1 MVRKII
7 LDVNI
12 WISIFLKKKMNYFLD
27 IVVHQN
33 LEFISDENLR
43 NELIDVISRKKF
55 SSTFSVEDIVDAIDF
70 FDAISTFVPTEKK
83 FSGSPDIKDDYL
95 FDLANQSETKI
106 IVTGD
111 KKLLDFKTENIS
123 LITFSEFYKN
133 SNNKTFLKENRK
145 SLWSDFGV

>member
-1 MVRKII
+1 MERKII

-83 FSGSPDIKDDYL
+83 FSGSPDIKHDYL

-123 LITFSEFYKN
+123 LITFSEFLQEFK
-133 SNNKTFLKENRK
+133 
-145 SLWSDFGV
+145 

>member
-1 MVRKII
+1 MERKII

-106 IVTGD
+106 IVTGY

-123 LITFSEFYKN
+123 LITFSEFLQEFK
-133 SNNKTFLKENRK
+133 
-145 SLWSDFGV
+145 

>member
-1 MVRKII
+1 MGRKII

-123 LITFSEFYKN
+123 LITFSEFLQEFK
-133 SNNKTFLKENRK
+133 
-145 SLWSDFGV
+145 

>member
-1 MVRKII
+1 MERKII

-123 LITFSEFYKN
+123 LITFSEFLQEFK
-133 SNNKTFLKENRK
+133 
-145 SLWSDFGV
+145 

>member
-1 MVRKII
+1 MLFVWFFKFQRKFSIRKRS
-7 LDVNI
+7 LNI
-12 WISIFLKKKMNYFLD
+12 AG
-27 IVVHQN
+27 
-33 LEFISDENLR
+33 
-43 NELIDVISRKKF
+43 NELIDVISKKKF

-123 LITFSEFYKN
+123 LITFSEF
-133 SNNKTFLKENRK
+133 L
-145 SLWSDFGV
+145 

>member
-1 MVRKII
+1 MGRKII

-43 NELIDVISRKKF
+43 NELIDVISRKKI
-55 SSTFSVEDIVDAIDF
+55 SRTFSVEDIVDAIDF

-123 LITFSEFYKN
+123 LITFSEFLQEFK
-133 SNNKTFLKENRK
+133 
-145 SLWSDFGV
+145 

>member
-1 MVRKII
+1 MGRKII

-123 LITFSEFYKN
+123 LITFSEF
-133 SNNKTFLKENRK
+133 L
-145 SLWSDFGV
+145 

>member
-1 MVRKII
+1 MERKII

-70 FDAISTFVPTEKK
+70 FDAVSTFVPTEKK

-123 LITFSEFYKN
+123 LITFSEFLQEFK
-133 SNNKTFLKENRK
+133 
-145 SLWSDFGV
+145 

>member
-123 LITFSEFYKN
+123 LITFSEFLQEFK
-133 SNNKTFLKENRK
+133 
-145 SLWSDFGV
+145 

>member
-83 FSGSPDIKDDYL
+83 FLGSPDIKDDYL

-123 LITFSEFYKN
+123 LITFSEFLQEFK
-133 SNNKTFLKENRK
+133 
-145 SLWSDFGV
+145 

>member
-1 MVRKII
+1 MERKII

-55 SSTFSVEDIVDAIDF
+55 SSTFSVEDIVDAIDL

-123 LITFSEFYKN
+123 LITFSEFLQEFK
-133 SNNKTFLKENRK
+133 
-145 SLWSDFGV
+145 

>member
-1 MVRKII
+1 MERKII

-123 LITFSEFYKN
+123 LITFSEF
-133 SNNKTFLKENRK
+133 L
-145 SLWSDFGV
+145 

>member
-1 MVRKII
+1 MERKII

-70 FDAISTFVPTEKK
+70 FDAISIFVPTEKK

-123 LITFSEFYKN
+123 LITFSEFLQEFK
-133 SNNKTFLKENRK
+133 
-145 SLWSDFGV
+145 

>member
-1 MVRKII
+1 MGRKII

-70 FDAISTFVPTEKK
+70 FDAVSTFVPTEKK

-123 LITFSEFYKN
+123 LITFSEFLQEFK
-133 SNNKTFLKENRK
+133 
-145 SLWSDFGV
+145 

>member
-1 MVRKII
+1 MGRKII

-83 FSGSPDIKDDYL
+83 FFGSPDIKDDYL

-123 LITFSEFYKN
+123 LITFSEFLQEFK
-133 SNNKTFLKENRK
+133 
-145 SLWSDFGV
+145 

>member
-1 MVRKII
+1 MERKII

-12 WISIFLKKKMNYFLD
+12 WISIFLKMKMNYFLD

-123 LITFSEFYKN
+123 LITFSEFLQEFK
-133 SNNKTFLKENRK
+133 
-145 SLWSDFGV
+145 

>member
-1 MVRKII
+1 
-7 LDVNI
+7 
-12 WISIFLKKKMNYFLD
+12 MNYFLD

-123 LITFSEFYKN
+123 LITFSPYDIVIPSKD
-133 SNNKTFLKENRK
+133 
-145 SLWSDFGV
+145 SLFTSAEVLFSANFPI

>member
-1 MVRKII
+1 
-7 LDVNI
+7 
-12 WISIFLKKKMNYFLD
+12 MNYFLD

-70 FDAISTFVPTEKK
+70 FDAISIFVPTEKK

-123 LITFSEFYKN
+123 LITFSEFLQEFK
-133 SNNKTFLKENRK
+133 
-145 SLWSDFGV
+145 